1 MAYGYPPQQQF
12 PQQQLPHPFQP
23 NPADTVK
30 PLAIAYI
37 VYSVFVGIA
46 AIFVPVYFL
55 IIVAAMAGASA
66 DMPSEDAAPMM
77 AVGGAMT
84 VIIGMVELVL
94 LVKLTL
100 LVLAARNLFRMKGYG
115 LCFAAAIVSCL
126 NMPLGLALGIW
137 SFFVLSKPEV
147 KAAFT

>member
-12 PQQQLPHPFQP
+12 PQQGLPHPFQP
-23 NPADTVK
+23 NPADSVR

-37 VYSVFVGIA
+37 VYAVFVGLAVVIL
-46 AIFVPVYFL
+46 PVYL
-55 IIVAAMAGASA
+55 IIIVAAFAGAGA

-77 AVGGAMT
+77 AFGGAMT
-84 VIIGMVELVL
+84 VILGFAELLLLAKLVL
-94 LVKLTL
+94 LI
-100 LVLAARNLFRMKGYG
+100 LAARNLFRMKGYG

-137 SFFVLSKPEV
+137 SFFVLSRPDV
-147 KAAFT
+147 KAAFS